1 MEINM
6 DWLFSIIRIA
16 GVAFPFASSL
26 VQLQA
31 ELDNKNLSK
40 RIKRLEDPI
49 SHLHDDISKV
59 AELICSNLKIQN
71 QNTLSFDTEF
81 YDNYARPLSMLESQ
95 HCIHGNHSI
104 VHRYYAGISLCE
116 PSFVMYLCALNEDEE
131 KMKRLIS
138 VTETCKPG
146 QWLNGISIA
155 SDLGL
160 PEPVVEAVFQIY
172 QSKGLGILSQEI
184 GTINYLCQA

>member
-1 MEINM
+1 M

-31 ELDNKNLSK
+31 ELDNKDLSK

-59 AELICSNLKIQN
+59 AEIIYSTLKTQN

-81 YDNYARPLSMLESQ
+81 YKNYARPLAMLESQ
-95 HCIHGNHSI
+95 HCIQGNHCI
-104 VHRYYAGISLCE
+104 GHRYYAGISLCD
-116 PSFVMYLCALNEDEE
+116 PSFVMYLCVLNEDEE

-138 VTETCKPG
+138 ITDTCKQW

-155 SDLGL
+155 AELHL
-160 PEPVVEAVFQIY
+160 PQPVVEAVFQIY
-172 QSKGLGILSQEI
+172 QSKGLGLLSQEI
-184 GTINYLCQA
+184 GTINYLGQA